1 LAVKGFGLVFA
12 CWLAVLDEAKVVDS
26 CDFMVGVDLFLLEG
40 VLLGL
45 VELEVGG
52 EVSDL
57 IPLLLDGVLVSGLK
71 RDVMHMMRVSQ

>member
-1 LAVKGFGLVFA
+1 MTVKGFRLVFA

-57 IPLLLDGVLVSGLK
+57 IPLLLDGVLVFGLK
-71 RDVMHMMRVSQ
+71 RNVMHMM

>member
-1 LAVKGFGLVFA
+1 
-12 CWLAVLDEAKVVDS
+12 
-26 CDFMVGVDLFLLEG
+26 MVGVDLFLLEG

-71 RDVMHMMRVSQ
+71 RDVMHMM